1 MTSSIGAVN
10 ATATFVPEHD
20 DALLPAIE
28 AVATGGLAPP
38 DGGSDEPEEG
48 KDHRGDPKDVEGKT
62 GPREDQHNEEDKKQ
76 DHAGIV
82 PLDPGVKREGQRV
95 WTETGMHPRLGPR

>member
-1 MTSSIGAVN
+1 
-10 ATATFVPEHD
+10 
-20 DALLPAIE
+20 
-28 AVATGGLAPP
+28 
-38 DGGSDEPEEG
+38 
-48 KDHRGDPKDVEGKT
+48 VEGKT